1 MSSKQYRNVVNGLIR
16 CVETTLPINDH
27 FNYLYAQCIGTNN
40 NVTKMH
46 PTEIKNEILN
56 ISTTLKHLSV
66 LDSSARS
73 IGNIINKYGAL
84 QTHFKLGSKTHPP
97 ACYLYIEFKDV
108 DNTFIKVKLFDKW
121 SDTETRKNSGKVNR
135 LLNKFQIRVCERLG
149 FEKGVVYGPMYQD
162 GNFFCK
168 VVFDTVPNKTYKS
181 LTARRVKFIVKDLEK
196 ELLTWFGEDKEL
208 EWVTY

>member
-1 MSSKQYRNVVNGLIR
+1 MSSKQYRDVVNGLVKY
-16 CVETTLPINDH
+16 VETTLPIDDH
-27 FNYLYAQCIGTNN
+27 FNYLYEQCIGTNSN
-40 NVTKMH
+40 ITKMH
-46 PTEIKNEILN
+46 PLEIKDEISNMLTILKRLN
-56 ISTTLKHLSV
+56 TL
-66 LDSSARS
+66 DPSAKN
-73 IGNIINKYGAL
+73 IGNIINKYSAL
-84 QTHFKLGSKTHPP
+84 QTHFKLGSKTHTP
-97 ACYLYIEFKDV
+97 ACYLYIKFKDV

-149 FEKGVVYGPMYQD
+149 FEKSDLYRPMYHA

-168 VVFDTVPNKTYKS
+168 VVFDTIPSKKYKS
-181 LTARRVKFIVKDLEK
+181 LTARRIKFIVKDLEK